1 MGSKNGRR
9 RQSVRVR
16 LPLKVRHVPQT
27 VGFLCTRSTS
37 TNMFNFIHKDAY
49 IDPFEDDEDI
59 FVDNVDHVGKLW
71 RKDLCGKLRD
81 PCELLMKIHVGGRK
95 KIRVKNA
102 GNRLKL
108 EIV

>member
-1 MGSKNGRR
+1 MGSKNGTR

-16 LPLKVRHVPQT
+16 LPLKVRHVSQRA
-27 VGFLCTRSTS
+27 GFLSTRSTAA
-37 TNMFNFIHKDAY
+37 NMYNFIQKDAY

-71 RKDLCGKLRD
+71 RKNLCGTLRD
-81 PCELLMKIHVGGRK
+81 PCELLMERHVGGRK